1 MRRCAAESSGTFIL
15 VLLGPGASAVD
26 RSSAHASLGAVGVAL
41 AFFFALLAGI
51 SAFAPT
57 SGAHFN
63 PAVTIAFWS
72 IRRFPGREVLPYV
85 GAQCAGAVAAAL
97 AIRAT
102 TGAAAVAAAT
112 LPAVPIAAAFG
123 VEFVFS
129 AILMAVILG
138 VSTSENVPPVLAA
151 LAVAGCVGG
160 LALLGSL
167 TGSAMNPARSFGPA
181 LASEAWRAH
190 WLYWVAPIAG
200 MLAAARLH
208 LTMRPLSPAQRI
220 AAGPLGIE
228 GPISATGPGGR

>member
-1 MRRCAAESSGTFIL
+1 MRRCAAEASGTFIL
-15 VLLGPGASAVD
+15 VLLGPGAAAVD
-26 RSSAHASLGAVGVAL
+26 RSFANASLGPVGVAL

-72 IRRFPGREVLPYV
+72 IRRFPGREVLAYILAQCV
-85 GAQCAGAVAAAL
+85 GAIAAAI

-102 TGAAAVAAAT
+102 TGEAAVAAAT
-112 LPAVPIAAAFG
+112 LPTVSIATAFG

-138 VSTSENVPPVLAA
+138 VSTNENVPPVLAA

-167 TGSAMNPARSFGPA
+167 TGASMNPARSFGPA
-181 LASEAWRAH
+181 LASEVWRAH
-190 WLYWVAPIAG
+190 WLYWLAPITG
-200 MLAAARLH
+200 MLAAARVH
-208 LTMRPLSPAQRI
+208 TMTQQRPAGQASAERPL
-220 AAGPLGIE
+220 GVE
-228 GPISATGPGGR
+228 GPIALRIPAGL